1 MDYAVGKRIISGGF
15 GQVSRD
21 ILCDPEISL
30 EAKMI
35 YSYLCSFAG
44 NKNIAFPSE
53 SLICHQLKISRNRFY
68 KYLRELK
75 ERNIIKVHKKTKH
88 GSVPVGNVYEITD
101 SPCTYGEDMVG
112 EYTDNRY
119 TNNNSINTNNLN
131 TNNSLHPLEKG
142 DYLHPLKK
150 DDRLHPSPKDAPIL
164 FNLYESDD
172 PFVREYLKVMTGH
185 GLKHKR
191 MSRDNY
197 CRVLS
202 GVHTLQEY
210 YTVSDFSEAVQEH
223 FDNLPKSNDGDILPF
238 LKASQRY
245 FNEQL
250 EDLS

>member
-1 MDYAVGKRIISGGF
+1 MEYVIGKRIISGGF
-15 GQVSRD
+15 GQVSRN

-44 NKNIAFPSE
+44 DKNIAFPSE
-53 SLICHQLKISRNRFY
+53 SLICHQLKLGRNRFY

-101 SPCTYGEDMVG
+101 SPCIYGEDMVG
-112 EYTDNRY
+112 EYMDNRY

-142 DYLHPLKK
+142 DHLHPLKK
-150 DDRLHPSPKDAPIL
+150 DGLHPSPKDAPIL

-172 PFVREYLKVMTGH
+172 PFIREYLKVMAGY

-197 CRVLS
+197 NLVLS
-202 GVHTLQEY
+202 GVHQLQEN
-210 YTVSDFSEAVQEH
+210 YTVSDFSGAAQDH
-223 FDNLPKSNDGDILPF
+223 FDNLPKTNDGDIIPF
-238 LKASQRY
+238 LKGAARH
-245 FNEQL
+245 FGEQL
-250 EDLS
+250 EGFN